1 VSILEIFQWVQW
13 TRFATALRESELAY
27 PLVMTGHLTG
37 MGLFGGM
44 IAMTDLR
51 LLGWAMTGMSITD
64 VVEQFRPWK
73 RIGFVLVVGCG
84 LSLLAAK
91 AEFYYHNPFY
101 WTKMTLL
108 ALVGVHAI
116 VFHRSVYGNTKA
128 LDSAP
133 KIPRIAKI
141 AACISLLLW
150 LGLVAAGRSIAYFDV
165 PDNLRQ
171 NYQDRAG
178 ALRHTSMAMT
188 MLAASV
194 AAPTATCAVVA
205 AMK

>member
-13 TRFATALRESELAY
+13 TPFATALRESSLAY

-44 IAMTDLR
+44 IAVTDLR
-51 LLGWAMTGMSITD
+51 LLGWAMKGSSITD
-64 VVEQFRPWK
+64 VVEQLRPWK

-101 WTKMTLL
+101 WIKMTLL
-108 ALVGVHAI
+108 ALVGVHAM

-128 LDSAP
+128 LDRAP
-133 KIPRIAKI
+133 EIPLVAKV
-141 AACISLLLW
+141 AACISLSLW
-150 LGLVAAGRSIAYFDV
+150 LGLVTAGRSIAYFDV
-165 PDNLRQ
+165 PRNLMPS
-171 NYQDRAG
+171 Y
-178 ALRHTSMAMT
+178 
-188 MLAASV
+188 
-194 AAPTATCAVVA
+194 
-205 AMK
+205 